1 MVLVILR
8 QTMKSIV
15 GLKELRE
22 HMNTYAGRVGR
33 GESFIVVKKSK
44 PLFTISPVDTEE
56 KWETVVDFTKMKKNG
71 VSLQEVLK
79 SI

>member
-1 MVLVILR
+1 
-8 QTMKSIV
+8 MKSII

-22 HMNTYAGRVGR
+22 HMDIYTGRVGK

-44 PLFTISPVDTEE
+44 PLFTISPVETEE
-56 KWETVVDFTKMKKNG
+56 KWESVVDFTKMKKG
-71 VSLQEVLK
+71 GLSLQDVLK